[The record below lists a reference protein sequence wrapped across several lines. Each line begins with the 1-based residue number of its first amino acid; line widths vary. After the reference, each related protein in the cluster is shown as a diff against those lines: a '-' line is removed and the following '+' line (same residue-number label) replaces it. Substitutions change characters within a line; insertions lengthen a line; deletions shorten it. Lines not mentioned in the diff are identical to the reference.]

1 MKQNLT
7 LSLWPELCQ
16 QVPHLEGLGQV
27 VVLIHVDGLE
37 GLAVRKDDGVV
48 LVLGLTLAND
58 HTATRIPA
66 RDGSIHNEAENW
78 KHGKSLGSTCE
89 IIK

>member
-37 GLAVRKDDGVV
+37 GLPVSKDDGMV

-58 HTATRIPA
+58 HAAARIPV
-66 RDGSIHNEAENW
+66 RYGMV
-78 KHGKSLGSTCE
+78 
-89 IIK
+89 